1 MPTVGTF
8 HTQYW
13 AITGGAAPPAGG
25 TADKP
30 MYPPWQVVVI
40 VKSGGG

>member
-13 AITGGAAPPAGG
+13 AITGGAAPPAGV
-25 TADKP
+25 ADKP